1 MKLGADVMFV
11 LGLPFLVTLS
21 WGITFLTVQYMPRRT
36 APELANTITQ
46 VIYVYKRAGFNPRLA
61 LMDGEF
67 EKLKKNLDGKI
78 GLNTTAKNE
87 HVDQIDKK
95 NQTRQGKVPPNQGG
109 HALPNST

>member
-1 MKLGADVMFV
+1 MFV

-21 WGITFLTVQYMPRRT
+21 WGITFLTVQYVPRRT
-36 APELANTITQ
+36 ALELANTITQ

-67 EKLKKNLDGKI
+67 GKLKNNIDWKI
-78 GLNTTAKNE
+78 ELNTTAKNE